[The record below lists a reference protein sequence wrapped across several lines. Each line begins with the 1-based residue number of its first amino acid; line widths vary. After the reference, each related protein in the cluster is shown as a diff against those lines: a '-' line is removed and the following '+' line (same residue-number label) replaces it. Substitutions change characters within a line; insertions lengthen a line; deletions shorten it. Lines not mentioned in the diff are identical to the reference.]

1 MPRCY
6 NTNVTGAITSSHEF
20 WITQERPEF
29 HLTYTS
35 GFRLET
41 TWHQKCKHSN
51 THKLCIPC
59 RPRLCTA
66 QSLGPFYV
74 HLTDVWGHVQRCV
87 WWLLSPGAREAQR
100 GDAHRDCRAE
110 VEEVWEAHL
119 PHSAHRINVN
129 YWKQL
134 KKDSSPARTPNTKMK
149 SSWTSNSIDC
159 RAWWQWL
166 WDLRLFRLR
175 NEDE

>member
-6 NTNVTGAITSSHEF
+6 NTNVTGAISSSHEF

-41 TWHQKCKHSN
+41 TWNRKCKHSS
-51 THKLCIPC
+51 THKLCVPC

-74 HLTDVWGHVQRCV
+74 RLTDVWGHVQRCV

-134 KKDSSPARTPNTKMK
+134 KKDSARTRKNKM
-149 SSWTSNSIDC
+149 NG
-159 RAWWQWL
+159 RVPEQVAL
-166 WDLRLFRLR
+166 
-175 NEDE
+175 